1 MPLPF
6 LPSARGARPL
16 ALVTAAALRA
26 WRRTLPAAQNRWLDA
41 SGFAGKPG
49 DLALLAPGGRGGG
62 GAVAV
67 IAGDGSNADF
77 WRMAGLAT
85 RLPEGGWRLDAASAP
100 GIGLRAC
107 IAWGLGSYRFD
118 RYRKPSRAP
127 ARLVWPAGVDRAHV
141 TRTVEAAWFGRDL
154 INTPAEDLGPAELAA
169 AAVEMAGKLGM
180 KHRVTVGEA
189 LLGEGHRLIHAV
201 GRASARAPRL
211 IDLTWG
217 DPHAPKVTLVGKG
230 VCFDSGGLDLKT
242 ADGMKFMKKDM
253 GGAAH
258 VLALAQVIV
267 RAKLPVRLR
276 VLVPAVENF
285 VAANSFRPMDVIRS
299 RKGITVEI
307 GNTDAEGRLI
317 LADAI
322 DLACAESPD
331 LLIDMATL
339 TGAARVALGPE
350 LPATFCNDEGLW
362 AEVAHRA
369 ALEADPLWRMPL
381 WRPYRAQL
389 DSRVADIN
397 NTGGPMAGSVTAAVF
412 LQDFVAPGIK
422 WLHLDLFAWNAAA
435 RPGRPEGA
443 EIQAI
448 RGLYEV
454 IVARLGGTP
463 N

>member
-1 MPLPF
+1 
-6 LPSARGARPL
+6 
-16 ALVTAAALRA
+16 
-26 WRRTLPAAQNRWLDA
+26 
-41 SGFAGKPG
+41 
-49 DLALLAPGGRGGG
+49 
-62 GAVAV
+62 
-67 IAGDGSNADF
+67 
-77 WRMAGLAT
+77 
-85 RLPEGGWRLDAASAP
+85 
-100 GIGLRAC
+100 
-107 IAWGLGSYRFD
+107 
-118 RYRKPSRAP
+118 
-127 ARLVWPAGVDRAHV
+127 
-141 TRTVEAAWFGRDL
+141 
-154 INTPAEDLGPAELAA
+154 
-169 AAVEMAGKLGM
+169 M
-180 KHRVTVGEA
+180 KHKVTVGDA
-189 LLGEGHRLIHAV
+189 LLKDGHRLIHAV
-201 GRASARAPRL
+201 GRASSRAPRL

-230 VCFDSGGLDLKT
+230 VCFDSGGLDLKG
-242 ADGMKFMKKDM
+242 AENMKLMKKDM
-253 GGAAH
+253 GGSAH
-258 VLALAQVIV
+258 VLALAQMIV

-285 VAANSFRPMDVIRS
+285 VSANSFRPMDVIRS

-322 DLACAESPD
+322 DLACEESPD

-350 LPATFCNDEGLW
+350 LPATYCNDDALW

-369 ALEADPLWRMPL
+369 AVEADPVWRMPL

-412 LQDFVAPGIK
+412 LQDFVAPGVK
-422 WLHLDLFAWNAAA
+422 WLHLDIYAWNAGA

-454 IVARLGGTP
+454 IAARLGKPP